1 MKTFLSSIK
10 NEFLKQKRG
19 FTWIIA
25 LTLSL
30 GTSFLAFIDVYLR
43 YDYLMKRENLLNI
56 WEILL
61 LENHLPALW
70 FITFPLAITTICS
83 LLYYVDY
90 KTGGL
95 KYNLTLPLGKSKL
108 YFSKW
113 ITVVIFS
120 AIMIILNISGLI
132 FAGKILNFPDSLDIY
147 LFLKYGIYE
156 FVAILGIIS
165 LQIWLSSRTN
175 NIIVSLAQGF
185 VGIIA
190 SLFLAQS
197 QIIARF
203 IPYAHILYSIP
214 LKGENNSIA
223 IQGGIIFGLLFLFI
237 GMVNFKRK
245 DILE

>member
-1 MKTFLSSIK
+1 MKVFLSSIK

-19 FTWIIA
+19 FTWIIV
-25 LTLSL
+25 LLLSL
-30 GTSFLAFIDVYLR
+30 GTSFLAFVDVYLR
-43 YDYLMKRENLLNI
+43 YDYLTKKQSLLNT

-61 LENHLPALW
+61 LENHLSALW
-70 FITFPLAITTICS
+70 FITFPLAVTTICS

-90 KTGGL
+90 KDGGL
-95 KYNLTLPLGKSKL
+95 KYTLTLPISKNKL

-113 ITVVIFS
+113 VTVVIFS
-120 AIMIILNISGLI
+120 IFMIILNISGLI
-132 FAGKILNFPDSLDIY
+132 LAGKILNFPDSLDIH
-147 LFLKYGIYE
+147 LFLKYGICQ
-156 FVAILGIIS
+156 FIALLGVIS
-165 LQIWLSSRTN
+165 LQLWLSSRTN

-197 QIIARF
+197 QFIAKL

-223 IQGGIIFGLLFLFI
+223 IQGGITFGLLFLFI
-237 GMVNFKRK
+237 GMVHFKRK
-245 DILE
+245 DILD

>member
-1 MKTFLSSIK
+1 MKVFLSSIK

-19 FTWIIA
+19 FTWSIA
-25 LTLSL
+25 VLLSL
-30 GTSFLAFIDVYLR
+30 GTSFLAFVDVYLR
-43 YDYLMKRENLLNI
+43 YDYLIKKQVLLNT

-61 LENHLPALW
+61 LENHLSALW

-90 KTGGL
+90 KDGGL
-95 KYNLTLPLGKSKL
+95 KYTLTLPIGKNKL

-120 AIMIILNISGLI
+120 ILMIILNILGLI
-132 FAGKILNFPDSLDIY
+132 LAGKILNFPDSLDIY
-147 LFLKYGIYE
+147 LFFKYGIYQ
-156 FVAILGIIS
+156 FVALLGVIS
-165 LQIWLSSRTN
+165 LQLWLSSRTN
-175 NIIVSLAQGF
+175 NIIASLAQGF
-185 VGIIA
+185 VGIIV

-197 QIIARF
+197 QLIARF
-203 IPYAHILYSIP
+203 IPYAHMLYSIP

-237 GMVNFKRK
+237 GVVNFKRK